1 MLKNYKGLTP
11 LLIPSCLTHF
21 SVPVRF
27 FLYLEQFL
35 HLEQFYSQQ
44 HFCSYFV
51 LCPKCPLSLL
61 SAEASSIQ
69 SLYNVAS
76 VHTSLWGIRHL
87 VTSARCYVHRNRFI
101 SPGIVHQVLKGTHK
115 SPDVIKKKMLLSYQ
129 YGITDSRCFLII
141 YLHSLKNS
149 YSNQY

>member
-11 LLIPSCLTHF
+11 LLIPSCLTQEGF

-61 SAEASSIQ
+61 SAEVSSIQ
-69 SLYNVAS
+69 SLCNVAS

-87 VTSARCYVHRNRFI
+87 VTSARCYVHRSRFI
-101 SPGIVHQVLKGTHK
+101 SPGIVHQVLKGAHK
-115 SPDVIKKKMLLSYQ
+115 SPGVIKKKKDAAFLSVWH
-129 YGITDSRCFLII
+129 CFLII